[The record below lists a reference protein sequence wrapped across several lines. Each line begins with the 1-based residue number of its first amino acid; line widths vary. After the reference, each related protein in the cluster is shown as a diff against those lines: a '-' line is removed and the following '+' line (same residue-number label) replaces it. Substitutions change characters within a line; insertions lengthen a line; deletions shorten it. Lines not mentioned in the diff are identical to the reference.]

1 MTPSA
6 PSPLWKRIG
15 KRVLYSGLPIPG
27 FLRPLIRG
35 IYRLGVFVVESSS
48 FLFKLLVVEP
58 ILRSVCRTVGVG
70 LRAERIPFMRG
81 RGRLSMADHVNLS
94 GRSCF
99 YFISNRSPEP
109 EIVIGSHVFIG
120 NGCTLSSGSKIEIGD
135 HCLLAAGVRIHDND
149 GHPLDPQRRREGAPV
164 DDTEIA
170 PVIIGSNVWLGADAT
185 VLKGVSI
192 GENAVIG
199 TGAVVTSD
207 VPPNSI
213 CAGNPARV
221 VRELR

>member
-1 MTPSA
+1 M
-6 PSPLWKRIG
+6 
-15 KRVLYSGLPIPG
+15 LYSGLPIPG
-27 FLRPLIRG
+27 VIKPVVRG
-35 IYRLGVFVVESSS
+35 IYRLGVVVVESSS
-48 FLFKLLVVEP
+48 FVFKLIVVEP
-58 ILRSVCRTVGVG
+58 ILRSVCRRVGVG
-70 LRAERIPFMRG
+70 LRAERLPFMRG
-81 RGRLSMADHVNLS
+81 RGRLNLGDHVNLS

-109 EIVIGSHVFIG
+109 EITIGSHVFIG

-149 GHPLDPQRRREGAPV
+149 GHPLDPARRRRAEQIDDSEVAPV
-164 DDTEIA
+164 
-170 PVIIGSNVWLGADAT
+170 VIESNVWLGADVT
-185 VLKGVSI
+185 VLKGVRI
-192 GENAVIG
+192 GENSVIG

-221 VRELR
+221 VRELT